1 MFPLV
6 RELKNCAEAV
16 IPSAALAFAYAIV
29 AAIQAA
35 GVAFV
40 ARRKA
45 LVGDLAL
52 HRMRAGP
59 VGSVGHEFIEA
70 VHCDTFFTG
79 EAGGKFSVGHVFDA
93 VGKLNVAEEVFHVCH
108 AFTLHS
114 VQSHASLFLHSV
126 LFFFSSPIWISFKS
140 LSHGQPHISPRRWV
154 APRTF
159 EKDPANQTL
168 DTMPSLRSVM
178 CHLGVII
185 KVFPNDSLLC
195 VIIRADHVIEFI
207 LVFS

>member
-6 RELKNCAEAV
+6 RELKDCAEAV

-29 AAIQAA
+29 AAIHAA

-52 HRMRAGP
+52 HWMRAGP
-59 VGSVGHEFIEA
+59 VGSVGDELLE
-70 VHCDTFFTG
+70 VVDSDSFFTG

-93 VGKLNVAEEVFHVCH
+93 IGKLDVAEEVFHVCH

-114 VQSHASLFLHSV
+114 VQLRASLFLHSMQ
-126 LFFFSSPIWISFKS
+126 FFFSSPIWISSESRFAQS
-140 LSHGQPHISPRRWV
+140 CV
-154 APRTF
+154 T
-159 EKDPANQTL
+159 
-168 DTMPSLRSVM
+168 SV
-178 CHLGVII
+178 L
-185 KVFPNDSLLC
+185 
-195 VIIRADHVIEFI
+195 
-207 LVFS
+207 